1 MQLMCYIKDIV
12 LDIGLIV
19 PFMWIFSEVPCV
31 GHLLSYSHAVAPQ
44 AVLSLKEI
52 MCCSWRWVG
61 VAPNPK
67 DFGLLLAQE
76 VRMIQP
82 KMERNSH
89 LHEVE
94 VFQVQHP
101 LCLQE
106 KGEYSFSN
114 WLNFGTSPT
123 DWISAGSSSSSA
135 QPFKPVDLASIVLP
149 FCSVSFV
156 QWPYMFVFFFFLFK
170 VFRKLLV
177 W

>member
-1 MQLMCYIKDIV
+1 
-12 LDIGLIV
+12 
-19 PFMWIFSEVPCV
+19 MWIFPEAPCRV
-31 GHLLSYSHAVAPQ
+31 GHLSSYSHAVAPQ

-61 VAPNPK
+61 AAPNPK

-101 LCLQE
+101 LCLLE

-123 DWISAGSSSSSA
+123 EWISPGSSSSSA
-135 QPFKPVDLASIVLP
+135 QPFKPVDLT
-149 FCSVSFV
+149 SFV
-156 QWPYMFVFFFFLFK
+156 CYPFVPSHLYSDFTSLCFHFLSFQGIK
-170 VFRKLLV
+170 
-177 W
+177 